1 MPHHGKVMQFEST
14 AVAAIVLALVHLGA
28 LPLAR
33 GSDLKP
39 VELRPYRIAV
49 VLDGGDHLKDKAV
62 QEWADSVG
70 AGLRAAAG
78 TLWRVE
84 KVAVRTGG
92 DGDTLDRISS
102 KEDKTFICRL
112 AKDMD
117 GRAVVRVQMRDWI
130 VGPSADQV
138 VAVRLTNAAE
148 LVDATLRGVAAVF
161 GARGEVDGEADG
173 LLTARI
179 QGSALMAADPAWD
192 VAKVG
197 AFGRLVIDG
206 SDSPSSRSLRAV
218 IAESQPTQVAL
229 RVYAG
234 GDGEANRTSANE
246 KRIWWVGR
254 RAATS
259 GTWLRLRSPGNVVAG
274 WTVTAAPLED
284 YQSVQP
290 IGRTD
295 LEGLCWLPR
304 SKGPLWLQVRFAG
317 VVVRQDPAWPGTV
330 EAIDAQV
337 ELSKEQLAAVRQLA
351 EARIAVEEA
360 TIEVAAWRRKSQ
372 RTEKRGQAA
381 EARAAKRHAD
391 GVATEVTSVWQSKL
405 EQLRGTAMPASSAAV
420 WRAQCD
426 QLLQRLES
434 LAK

>member
-1 MPHHGKVMQFEST
+1 MQPAST
-14 AVAAIVLALVHLGA
+14 VVAAIVLALVRLGS
-28 LPLAR
+28 LSLAR
-33 GSDLKP
+33 GPDLRP
-39 VELRPYRIAV
+39 IELQPYRIAV
-49 VLDGGDHLKDKAV
+49 VMDGEGHLEEKAV
-62 QEWADSVG
+62 DRWAASVRV
-70 AGLRAAAG
+70 GLRAAAG
-78 TLWRVE
+78 TLWTVE
-84 KVAVRTGG
+84 KVVVRAGG
-92 DGDTLDRISS
+92 AGEAIDQVSP
-102 KEDKTFICRL
+102 KADKSFLCRL
-112 AKDMD
+112 AKDSD
-117 GRAVVRVQMRDWI
+117 GRAVVRVHMRDWI

-138 VAVRLTNAAE
+138 VAVRLTNPAE

-161 GARGEVDGEADG
+161 GARGEIDGEADG

-192 VAKVG
+192 VGKVG
-197 AFGRLVIDG
+197 AFGRVVVDG
-206 SDSPSSRSLRAV
+206 SDSPSSPPLCAI
-218 IAESQPTQVAL
+218 IAESQPTRVAL

-234 GDGEANRTSANE
+234 GDAEANRTSTNGE
-246 KRIWWVGR
+246 RIWWVGQ
-254 RAATS
+254 RAAAS
-259 GTWLRLRSPGNVVAG
+259 GTWLRLRSPRNVVAG

-337 ELSKEQLAAVRQLA
+337 ELSQEQLASVRQLA

-360 TIEVAAWRRKSQ
+360 AIEVAAWRRKSQ

-381 EARAAKRHAD
+381 EARAAQRHAD
-391 GVATEVTSVWQSKL
+391 RVATEVTSVWQSKL

-420 WRAQCD
+420 WHAQCD
-426 QLLQRLES
+426 QLLRRLES
-434 LAK
+434 LSR